1 MFPCASMFV
10 LAAALL
16 VTGLSLGT
24 CRIAM
29 PVCGLSYWT
38 RSDRVGPPVCS
49 AHSRCIGYLLAR
61 CCVITVLL
69 SPLPALS
76 GELWLSGFDPVVRS
90 VVEPGMVSDYFDIF
104 DPDASWYRAASRV
117 RVFKIAGALALSGS
131 EQKLLRLF
139 ADLQRR
145 HISLALEISALTA
158 RGGCGEKIEG
168 YAPSGELA
176 RMVERIRR
184 LGGDLQ
190 FVAMDEPLWNGH
202 EFSGA
207 NACHTSISA
216 VAADVAANLSSIR
229 RVFPAVRV
237 GDIEQIGRISPS
249 DLTDQIMQWTKAYQD
264 AFGEPLAFV
273 HFDVVWG
280 GPWQQQ
286 LTILVHR
293 LHVAGIK
300 FGIIYNGDPSDQTD
314 LAWTGHA
321 EHRFA
326 EVEADAALIPDQAI
340 LQTWMV
346 HPSRMLPETEPGTMT
361 WLVNRYFA
369 AETRLVLRQVGGKLV
384 GQLTDTAGQPRA
396 GAPITLAAEVVG
408 TPEALAVH
416 AQSGR
421 VPPNATSAVLALRV
435 NAECDCS
442 GPADVDVGPFRYSDD
457 SSGRTAELRFGIGSA
472 LGSGAGVSH
481 IQARSGQAIIQN
493 TPRFSVTADRPFTV
507 QVPMRTNQASE
518 GSGYVALI
526 FLNAQLK
533 EVERLRFA
541 FRPAERPIGAVTTDA
556 TGRFSLLANHE
567 TVRSSVGFRAE
578 FRGDEQDRAASAS
591 LRQ

>member
-1 MFPCASMFV
+1 
-10 LAAALL
+10 
-16 VTGLSLGT
+16 
-24 CRIAM
+24 
-29 PVCGLSYWT
+29 
-38 RSDRVGPPVCS
+38 
-49 AHSRCIGYLLAR
+49 
-61 CCVITVLL
+61 
-69 SPLPALS
+69 
-76 GELWLSGFDPVVRS
+76 
-90 VVEPGMVSDYFDIF
+90 
-104 DPDASWYRAASRV
+104 
-117 RVFKIAGALALSGS
+117 
-131 EQKLLRLF
+131 
-139 ADLQRR
+139 
-145 HISLALEISALTA
+145 
-158 RGGCGEKIEG
+158 
-168 YAPSGELA
+168 
-176 RMVERIRR
+176 
-184 LGGDLQ
+184 
-190 FVAMDEPLWNGH
+190 
-202 EFSGA
+202 
-207 NACHTSISA
+207 
-216 VAADVAANLSSIR
+216 
-229 RVFPAVRV
+229 
-237 GDIEQIGRISPS
+237 
-249 DLTDQIMQWTKAYQD
+249 
-264 AFGEPLAFV
+264 
-273 HFDVVWG
+273 
-280 GPWQQQ
+280 
-286 LTILVHR
+286 
-293 LHVAGIK
+293 
-300 FGIIYNGDPSDQTD
+300 
-314 LAWTGHA
+314 
-321 EHRFA
+321 
-326 EVEADAALIPDQAI
+326 
-340 LQTWMV
+340 
-346 HPSRMLPETEPGTMT
+346 MT

-408 TPEALAVH
+408 TPESLAVH

-526 FLNAQLK
+526 FLNARSRKLSACGL
-533 EVERLRFA
+533 VP
-541 FRPAERPIGAVTTDA
+541 PAERPIGAVTTDA